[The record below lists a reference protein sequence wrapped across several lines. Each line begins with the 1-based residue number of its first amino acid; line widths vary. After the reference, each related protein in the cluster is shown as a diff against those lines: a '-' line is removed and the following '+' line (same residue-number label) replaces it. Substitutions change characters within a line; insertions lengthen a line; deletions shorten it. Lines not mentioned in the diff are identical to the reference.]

1 MIWLKRLLLAVVLL
15 LVLLVIAVGV
25 FVATV
30 NPNEYKQQIASL
42 VQEKTGRV
50 VSFNGPIRLSVFPWL
65 GVRLES
71 VAIGNAPGFMPDNM
85 IQAKVV
91 EAKAAFWPLLRGR
104 FEIGKLVLDD
114 AQIHLA
120 RNRAG
125 VTNWDDLRAVAQA
138 KAKAASAVPTTNAT
152 TLAALPAGSSAGLM
166 LSVGGV
172 EIHHAALDWQDA
184 MTGLA
189 VQISGLD
196 AEMGALAPGASTP
209 ISVEANYQISA
220 PKLGELGGTVRASAD
235 VALASLSSIHAEQV
249 SLTAALNTVG
259 GAYPAAYPR
268 TVTVQWQ
275 SPSVTVDL
283 AKTLASV
290 PQFSVDASM
299 TRGFGLTRVSSQIT
313 GDVQANWGSG
323 RYDSQALKLSG
334 AIQGLATHTGEVTLS
349 AQGGVAVDLP
359 AGTAHL
365 SDWQLRSDPVALSTS
380 LAVTGIGG
388 ALTVSGPLTVAPFNP
403 RDLAAAWKY
412 RVPPMASDR
421 ALTECALTGQIQI
434 TPQQAMLDQLKFS
447 LDGQTLT
454 GQVGVAD
461 LATGKLWARL
471 AGGAW
476 NVTPYLPPQTTT
488 SAKPADQPAGAAG
501 AAGAPSRPAA
511 VNNQPIPLPIP
522 LLRGLT
528 VDARLALDELTYRAF
543 VLKQFVLAATAAGGQ
558 LRLTQ
563 GDFTVF
569 GGAVNT
575 SGALDVRSAVPAY
588 QLNASASHIALQ
600 PALKAA
606 MNEDR
611 LIGTG
616 DVSAALNTQ
625 GNTVGQ
631 LESNLNGNAKF
642 ALNNGK
648 VKGVD
653 LGYMLRAAQA
663 RLQGET
669 AAVPAEQ
676 STDFSSI
683 TGTAQIAR
691 GVVRNNDLQG
701 ASPLLRVAGQGTV
714 DLPQQALDYLLNV
727 MVVNTATGQDGKA
740 LDKLRQLTVPVK
752 ITGSFAQPKF
762 GIDMQAVLKDQAKQ
776 KLENRVNQEL
786 DKHLGKDA
794 APVQNL
800 LKGLGL

>member
-1 MIWLKRLLLAVVLL
+1 MIWLKRLLLAGVLL

-30 NPNEYKQQIASL
+30 NPNEYKQQIAGL
-42 VQEKTGRV
+42 VQEKTGRM

-71 VAIGNAPGFMPDNM
+71 VAIGNAPGFLPDNM

-120 RNRAG
+120 RNPAG
-125 VTNWDDLRAVAQA
+125 VTNWDDLRAAAQA
-138 KAKAASAVPTTNAT
+138 KAASDVPATHATTAT
-152 TLAALPAGSSAGLM
+152 TLPAGGSAGLM

-172 EIHHAALDWQDA
+172 EIHHASLDWQDA
-184 MTGLA
+184 MTGLS

-196 AEMGALAPGASTP
+196 AQMGALAPGASTP
-209 ISVEANYQISA
+209 ISVAAQYQVAA
-220 PKLGELGGTVRASAD
+220 PKIGALGGTVRLSAD
-235 VALASLSSIHAEQV
+235 VALSSPSSIRAEQV
-249 SLTAALNTVG
+249 SVLAALDTVG
-259 GAYPAAYPR
+259 GAYPSAYPR
-268 TVTVQWQ
+268 TATVQWQ
-275 SPSVTVDL
+275 SPAVTVDWV
-283 AKTLASV
+283 KTLASV
-290 PQFSVDASM
+290 PQFSMDASM
-299 TRGFGLTRVSSQIT
+299 TSGFGLTRVSSQIT
-313 GDVQANWGSG
+313 GDVQANWGAG
-323 RYDSQALKLSG
+323 QYDSQALKLTG
-334 AIQGLATHTGEVTLS
+334 AVQGLATHTGEVNLS
-349 AQGGVAVDLP
+349 AQGGVVVDLP
-359 AGTAHL
+359 AGTARL
-365 SDWQLRSDPVALSTS
+365 SDWQIRSDPVELSTS

-388 ALTVSGPLTVAPFNP
+388 ALHISGPLTVAPFNP

-421 ALTECALTGQIQI
+421 ALTACALAGQIQI

-461 LATGKLWARL
+461 LATGRLWARL

-476 NVTPYLPPQTTT
+476 NLTPYLPPQAAAP
-488 SAKPADQPAGAAG
+488 AKPVEKMAGATG
-501 AAGAPSRPAA
+501 ATGVPSRPVA

-522 LLRGLT
+522 LLRGLNL
-528 VDARLALDELTYRAF
+528 DARLALDELTYRAF

-569 GGAVNT
+569 GGTVNT
-575 SGALDVRSAVPAY
+575 AGALDVRSAMPAY
-588 QLNASASHIALQ
+588 QLNATASHIALQ

-616 DVSAALNTQ
+616 DVSAALNTE

-631 LESNLNGNAKF
+631 LEANLNGNAKF
-642 ALNNGK
+642 ALNDGK
-648 VKGVD
+648 IKGVD

-663 RLQGET
+663 RLQGVTEP
-669 AAVPAEQ
+669 VPAEQ

-683 TGTAQIAR
+683 TGTAIIAR

-701 ASPLLRVAGQGTV
+701 ASPLLRVTGQGTV

-727 MVVNTATGQDGKA
+727 MVVNTATGQGGKA
-740 LDKLRQLTVPVK
+740 LETLRQLTVPVK
-752 ITGSFAQPKF
+752 ITGSFEQPKF

-786 DKHLGKDA
+786 DKRLGKGA